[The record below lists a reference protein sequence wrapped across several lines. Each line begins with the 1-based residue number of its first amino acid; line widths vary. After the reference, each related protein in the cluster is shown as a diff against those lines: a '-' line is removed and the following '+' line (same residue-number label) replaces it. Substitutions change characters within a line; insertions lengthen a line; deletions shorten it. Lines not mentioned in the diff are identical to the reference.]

1 MNNEEKRKEPEIIS
15 ESITLAEFIDDY
27 GWDFFVSK
35 QYTEEILRNEIRE
48 LLITAM
54 RLYYTGVFT
63 YEFMSKYDNFFTFAE
78 SCEQYKRRQIT
89 KEDFLNAKDS
99 YLAELSESIYQRRL
113 HRDPFCMR
121 LRSELGIPDPFLL
134 R

>member
-1 MNNEEKRKEPEIIS
+1 MNEEKHKEPEIIS

-35 QYTEEILRNEIRE
+35 QYTEEILRNEIQE

-121 LRSELGIPDPFLL
+121 MRSELGIPDPYLL

>member
-63 YEFMSKYDNFFTFAE
+63 YDFMSKYEHFEVFADA
-78 SCEQYKRRQIT
+78 CKKYKGHQIS
-89 KEDFLNAKDS
+89 KDDFLDIKDS
-99 YLAELSESIYQRRL
+99 YLSELSESMYQHRL
-113 HRDPFCMR
+113 HYDPFCMR
-121 LRSELGIPDPFLL
+121 LRSKLGIPDPYLL

>member
-1 MNNEEKRKEPEIIS
+1 MNNEEKHKEPEIIS
-15 ESITLAEFIDDY
+15 ESITIAEFIDDY

-35 QYTEEILRNEIRE
+35 QYTEEMLRNEIRE

-78 SCEQYKRRQIT
+78 ACEQYKRHQIT
-89 KEDFLNAKDS
+89 KEDFLNAKDW
-99 YLAELSESIYQRRL
+99 YLAELSEKMYQRRL
-113 HRDPFCMR
+113 HHDPFCMR
-121 LRSELGIPDPFLL
+121 LRSELGIPDPYLL

>member
-1 MNNEEKRKEPEIIS
+1 MNNEKKEEPRFEFGH
-15 ESITLAEFIDDY
+15 ITLAEYIEDY
-27 GWDFFVSK
+27 GWDFFVSR
-35 QYTEEILRNEIRE
+35 QYTEEMLRYEIRE
-48 LLITAM
+48 QLLTAM

-78 SCEQYKRRQIT
+78 SCEQYKRHQIT

-99 YLAELSESIYQRRL
+99 YLAELSESMYQHRL
-113 HRDPFCMR
+113 HCDPFCMR